1 MQDKNRNMQVVVLN
15 DRSQGGAVIENGRI
29 ELMVNRRLMFDDRR
43 GAHWPLNETDFQG
56 EGIIVPATF
65 WLQIVNLTVQK
76 SQ

>member
-43 GAHWPLNETDFQG
+43 GAHWPLNETDF
-56 EGIIVPATF
+56 
-65 WLQIVNLTVQK
+65 
-76 SQ
+76 